1 MIHTWSKCVHTGCI
15 EAQWKRERERHR
27 GKERIPATG
36 HNYIHSSASIPT
48 QISFPPPSLSLSLS
62 LSEPFMITQR
72 HKSEHSTLNLS
83 PLPPPSR
90 QPYNCPKRVCRHCTL
105 SLSLSLSLSPCVYLC
120 EESRRQNKL
129 EGKNKVAEH
138 CNWAISLG
146 ILIQFTL
153 KQVWG
158 GHGYYTVAC

>member
-62 LSEPFMITQR
+62 EPFMITQR

-90 QPYNCPKRVCRHCTL
+90 QPYNCPKRVCRHCSL

-120 EESRRQNKL
+120 VESRRQNKL
-129 EGKNKVAEH
+129 ERKNKVAEH